1 MTPVKEIIGAMRSPS
16 PEDIILVEK
25 AYEFAKKAHEGHLR
39 YSGDPYFIHPSAT
52 AKILAEFG
60 MDASTVAAG
69 LLHDT
74 IEDARASSEEVEA
87 AFGPDVLSI
96 VEGVT
101 KLGKHQY
108 HGAERHAESLRR
120 LMVATASDIRVLI
133 VKLADRYHN
142 MTTLSHVPEEKQR
155 RIALETVEIFAPIA
169 DRLGMGKIKRDLED
183 LAFPFI
189 DPDAYQHALEVRK
202 LKRKENDA
210 GLLKVQK
217 ELQKLLAHK
226 GFKHFHTDIR
236 IKGLWSLHQK
246 MHRKGDDIT
255 KIYDIAALRVVV
267 PTIEDCYT
275 VLGLIHAQWNPIPGE
290 FKDFIALPKPN
301 GYRSLHTTVLTSEAG
316 IVEIQVRTEEMH
328 REAQFGIAS
337 HMAYKT
343 LGKDASKR
351 SFISVSLSWFSWLIP
366 SLFRNEQ
373 VASNSKSVQH
383 PLWLA
388 ELKEA
393 HTTAES
399 GEIVDGLKEDFFS
412 NRMFVFTPNGD
423 TIDLPVSSTPIDFA
437 YEIHSDV
444 GNHAHGA
451 KVNGKMTSLQTPLKN
466 GDVVEI
472 IQKES
477 AHPSA
482 KWLDAVRTSLAK
494 RHIRAALLNEVSA
507 AAPVKKKKKA

>member
-1 MTPVKEIIGAMRSPS
+1 MTPVKDIISAMRNPS
-16 PEDIILVEK
+16 EEDVALVEK
-25 AYEFAKKAHEGHLR
+25 AYEFSKNAHEGHLR

-60 MDASTVAAG
+60 MDAQTIAAG

-74 IEDARASSEEVEA
+74 IEDARATREEIEA

-101 KLGKHQY
+101 KLGHHQY

-142 MTTLSHVPEEKQR
+142 MTTLAHVPEHKQQ

-169 DRLGMGKIKRDLED
+169 DRLGMGKVKRDLED

-189 DPDAYQHALEVRK
+189 DRDAYQHALEVRK

-226 GFKHFHTDIR
+226 GFKHFQTDIR
-236 IKGLWSLHQK
+236 SKGLWSLHQK
-246 MHRKGDDIT
+246 MRRKGDDIT
-255 KIYDIAALRVVV
+255 KIYDIAALRVIV
-267 PTIEDCYT
+267 PTVEECYT
-275 VLGLIHAQWNPIPGE
+275 VLGVIHAEWNPIPGE

-301 GYRSLHTTVLTSEAG
+301 GYRSLHTAILTGDAG
-316 IVEIQVRTEEMH
+316 IVEVQVRTEEMH

-337 HMAYKT
+337 HMAYKA
-343 LGKDASKR
+343 LGGHASKR
-351 SFISVSLSWFSWLIP
+351 SFISASLSWFSWLIP
-366 SLFRNEQ
+366 SLFRNEKTSEN
-373 VASNSKSVQH
+373 APSIQH
-383 PLWLA
+383 PEWLA

-393 HTTAES
+393 HTTAKS

-412 NRMFVFTPNGD
+412 QRMFVFTPNGD

-451 KVNGKMTSLQTPLKN
+451 KVNGKMVSLQTPLKN

-472 IQKES
+472 IRKES
-477 AHPSA
+477 AHPTA
-482 KWLDAVRTSLAK
+482 KWLDTARTSLAK
-494 RHIRAALLNEVSA
+494 RHIRAALLTETPVV
-507 AAPVKKKKKA
+507 APKKRKKS